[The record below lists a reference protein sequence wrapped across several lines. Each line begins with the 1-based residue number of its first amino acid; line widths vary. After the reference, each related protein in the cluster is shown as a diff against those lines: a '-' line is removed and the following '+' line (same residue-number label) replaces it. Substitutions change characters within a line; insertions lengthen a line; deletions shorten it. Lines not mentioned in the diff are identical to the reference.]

1 MFKQDNSTMVDEQ
14 RQVERQT
21 AKIVSIKEIT
31 SGKYVK
37 QEGWDPNY
45 ILSNKGDK
53 ISRVNLLGV
62 VVTVPENGQSV
73 FIDDG
78 SAKIEIRTFET
89 KPMFEGITIG
99 DILLIIGRPREYNN
113 EIYVNAEIVKKIS
126 NKGWLEYRKK
136 EIALRNATIPDVET
150 PVQTET
156 DMDGQAPPEEVDD
169 IDIVLAKIKELDKG
183 EGCEVDELLKSMPD
197 AEELVEKL
205 LLKGEIFEMSPGK
218 VKVLE

>member
-1 MFKQDNSTMVDEQ
+1 MAEEQ

-21 AKIVSIKEIT
+21 AKIVSIKEIA
-31 SGKYVK
+31 SGKYIK

-45 ILSNKGDK
+45 ILSKKNDK

-78 SAKIEIRTFET
+78 SAKTEIRTFET
-89 KPMFEGITIG
+89 KPLFEGITIG

-113 EIYVNAEIVKKIS
+113 EVYVNAEIVKKIS

-136 EIALRNATIPDVET
+136 EIALRNATMPDVET
-150 PVQTET
+150 PLQVEK
-156 DMDGQAPPEEVDD
+156 DMDGETPPEEIDD
-169 IDIVLAKIKELDKG
+169 VDIVLAKIKQLDSG
-183 EGCEVDELLKSMPD
+183 DGCEIDALLKTIPD

-205 LLKGEIFEMSPGK
+205 LLKGEIFEMSPGR